1 MSILSVSSQWIHFSS
16 ILPQPSTLSRMQS
29 NVCQSLYVMLHFL
42 TPVWKPFG
50 SSATVLNMCLTGRR
64 WVLSPQ
70 LFLLMTTAL
79 QKLHFSHFSLFQAL
93 REYTS
98 DDMNVAPGDRVW
110 VRGWFPILFELSC
123 IINRCKLD
131 VRTRWVPIFNP
142 SMVFT
147 LIQRNN
153 VDVWSLFWECLCDA
167 GVWLSCLRSWRV
179 TDTPLKSTGGM
190 TSSGSSSEYSTTWSS
205 LSSKLKSVS
214 ITTLILPALQSNF
227 SSAAYPSTFLIKW

>member
-1 MSILSVSSQWIHFSS
+1 MSIISVSSQWIHFIS
-16 ILPQPSTLSRMQS
+16 ILPQPSTLSRTQS
-29 NVCQSLYVMLHFL
+29 SVCQSLCVTLHFL

-50 SSATVLNMCLTGRR
+50 WSATALNTCLTGRR

-70 LFLLMTTAL
+70 PLLPMTSEL
-79 QKLHFSHFSLFQAL
+79 QKCNFSHSSPFQAL

-131 VRTRWVPIFNP
+131 VRTRWVPIFT
-142 SMVFT
+142 S
-147 LIQRNN
+147 IQRHY
-153 VDVWSLFWECLCDA
+153 VDVWNLFWEGLCHA

-190 TSSGSSSEYSTTWSS
+190 TSFGSSSEYSTTWSS
-205 LSSKLKSVS
+205 LSSKLKWVS
-214 ITTLILPALQSNF
+214 ITTLILPTLATLLTYLHFQ
-227 SSAAYPSTFLIKW
+227 